1 MTAHLTRAY
10 SMKCSTMNPN
20 ATASVVVQFQ
30 YKDNVLIAQ
39 KIVVTKTITD
49 YRSSTTSTNQLLNGV
64 NNG

>member
-20 ATASVVVQFQ
+20 VTANVVVQFQ

-39 KIVVTKTITD
+39 KIVVTKTITA
-49 YRSSTTSTNQLLNGV
+49 YQNTTNSTKQLLNGV
-64 NNG
+64 SNG